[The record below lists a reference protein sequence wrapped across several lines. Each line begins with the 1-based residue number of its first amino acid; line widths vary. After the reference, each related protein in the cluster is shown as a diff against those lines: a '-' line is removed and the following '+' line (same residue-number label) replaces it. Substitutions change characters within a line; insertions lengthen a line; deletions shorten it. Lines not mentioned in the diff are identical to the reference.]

1 MSFVDVVGAG
11 RIGHGIAL
19 CVAMHGF
26 RVRLRDVKHRTSDE
40 RKMLREK
47 ILSQIQESLRLFE
60 ECEFIHEPVDE
71 VVKRIVFADG
81 YDGLEDAFHVVEAVP
96 EDAAVKKQVYS
107 MVCERIGSDAL
118 LASTSSSMRPSSLA
132 KHVKHPERFLVTHW
146 INPAELIPLVE
157 VAPAPQTSR
166 ETVEEAVEFLR
177 RCGKRPVVC
186 GDSPGY
192 VSARLQA
199 ALMNEALRLVEEGV
213 ASPHDVDEALM
224 VGIGFRLS
232 VHGLLEFVDWGGVDI
247 LYRVDEYL
255 AAELNAERFRPPALL
270 RKLVEEGRLGMHV
283 GRGVFDYGGIDIEAL
298 KLSRKKAMV
307 KRLKQ
312 LRDEQG

>member
-1 MSFVDVVGAG
+1 MVGAG

-26 RVRLRDVKHRTSDE
+26 RVRLRDVKQRTPDE
-40 RKMLREK
+40 RERLREK
-47 ILSQIQESLRLFE
+47 IFSQIRESLKLFE

-71 VVKRIVFADG
+71 VVNRINFVGG
-81 YDGLEDAFHVVEAVP
+81 YVGLEDAFHVVEAVP
-96 EDAAVKKQVYS
+96 EDAAVKKQVYGL
-107 MVCERIGSDAL
+107 VCERLGSDAL
-118 LASTSSSMRPSSLA
+118 LASTSSSMRPSALA

-157 VAPAPQTSR
+157 VSPSPQTSR

-213 ASPHDVDEALM
+213 ASPRDVDEALM
-224 VGIGFRLS
+224 AGIGFRLS

-247 LYRVDEYL
+247 LYKVDEYL
-255 AAELNAERFRPPALL
+255 ASELKTERFKPPALL

-283 GRGVFDYGGIDIEAL
+283 GRGVFDYEGVNVENL
-298 KLSRKKAMV
+298 KLRRKKAMV

-312 LRDEQG
+312 LKDEQG

>member
-1 MSFVDVVGAG
+1 MEFVDVVGAG

-26 RVRLRDVKHRTSDE
+26 RVRLRDVKQRTPDE
-40 RKMLREK
+40 RERLREK
-47 ILSQIQESLRLFE
+47 IFSQIRESLKLFE

-71 VVKRIVFADG
+71 VVNRINFVGG
-81 YDGLEDAFHVVEAVP
+81 YVGLEDAFHVVEAVP
-96 EDAAVKKQVYS
+96 EDAAVKKQVYGL
-107 MVCERIGSDAL
+107 VCERLGSDAL
-118 LASTSSSMRPSSLA
+118 LASTSSSMRPSALA

-157 VAPAPQTSR
+157 VSPSPQTSR

-213 ASPHDVDEALM
+213 ASPRDVDEALM
-224 VGIGFRLS
+224 AGIGFRLS

-247 LYRVDEYL
+247 LYKVDEYL
-255 AAELNAERFRPPALL
+255 ASELKTERFKPPALL

-283 GRGVFDYGGIDIEAL
+283 GRGVFDYEGVNVENL
-298 KLSRKKAMV
+298 KLRRKKAMV

-312 LRDEQG
+312 LKDEQG